1 MSKVPS
7 FLFLLIIFFFIFPI
21 SISDSTDNATMTN
34 ETLNETLNET
44 NVNETDDRDFFEY
57 NPFKNFD
64 FGNIIWL
71 DDTNATEEFKK
82 HEFLFVLFYS
92 QWCHH
97 CHSFMPTYVETS
109 KYAEEKNLKVKFAKI
124 DASQSKNTSEE
135 FNLQNIPSVFLLIK
149 GERYMYE
156 GDRTKDD
163 LLKFFKRKLNDDIYK
178 VETLSEI
185 KEYANSSLILLSTL
199 KDKESLLYKSF
210 RNLSKEISYIE
221 FLECQSDECTK
232 EYKQDIVLFKKY
244 DEKINKYTEEIGYIK
259 DADMKSLKE
268 FVGNYGTETGAVLS
282 ATEINMM
289 FDYGRKMLFYF
300 RNSSEKEQTEYDKMM
315 KELGKELRS
324 QKIYTSVADITGN
337 PLHENVAR
345 TFIVVKKDL
354 PTLLFYDLRRNAT
367 YGDTASIYTI
377 RNAEK
382 EQLNKEYI
390 KDYLDKILN
399 QKIRQDLYSE
409 PPLDNY
415 IINGLKYIIGRT
427 FDKEVIGEKNN
438 VILTLIDGTVDNPE
452 TTKILDIMR
461 NLTKKYTTEE
471 KKIVFAYMDAAK
483 NQPRDI
489 ELAQEIPPLVLLYTN
504 AMSEKKIIK
513 MNSNFTEVT
522 EGEVEDFLFEKL
534 NWGERPKKEKVEE
547 KVKTEQKEEA
557 NKSEDNK
564 KEEKKETDL

>member
-324 QKIYTSVADITGN
+324 KKIYTSVADITGN

-489 ELAQEIPPLVLLYTN
+489 ELVHEIPPLVLLYTN

-547 KVKTEQKEEA
+547 KVKTEQKEEV

>member
-1 MSKVPS
+1 MSKVSS

-21 SISDSTDNATMTN
+21 FISDSTENATKTN
-34 ETLNETLNET
+34 EASNETLNET
-44 NVNETDDRDFFEY
+44 NINETDDREFFNY

-64 FGNIIWL
+64 FGNVIWL

-82 HEFLFVLFYS
+82 HELLFVVFYS

-97 CHSFMPTYVETS
+97 CHSFMPIFVETS
-109 KYAEEKNLKVKFAKI
+109 KYAEEKKLEIKFAKI
-124 DASQSKNTSEE
+124 DASASKNTSEE
-135 FNLQNIPSVFLLIK
+135 FDLQNIPSVFLLIK
-149 GERYMYE
+149 GKRYFYE
-156 GDRTKDD
+156 GDRTKES
-163 LLKFFKRKLNDDIYK
+163 LLKFYNRKLNDDIYK

-185 KEYANSSLILLSTL
+185 KQYNSSLILLSTL
-199 KDKESLLYKSF
+199 KDKDSLLYKSF
-210 RNLSKEISYIE
+210 LNLSKEISYID
-221 FLECQSDECTK
+221 FLECHSEECTK

-244 DEKINKYTEEIGYIK
+244 DEKMNKYTEEIGYIK
-259 DADMKSLKE
+259 DGDVNSLKE
-268 FVGNYGTETGAVLS
+268 FVGNYGVEAGALLS

-300 RNSSEKEQTEYDKMM
+300 RNSSEKEQTDYDKIM
-315 KELGKELRS
+315 KELGKELRNK
-324 QKIYTSVADITGN
+324 KIYTSVADIQGN

-377 RNAEK
+377 RNIEK
-382 EQLNKEYI
+382 EKLNKEYI
-390 KDYLDKILN
+390 KDYLDKIFN
-399 QKIRQDLYSE
+399 QQIRQDLFSE
-409 PPLDNY
+409 PPLDSY
-415 IINGLKYIIGRT
+415 MIDGLKYIIGRT

-452 TTKILDIMR
+452 TNKVLDIMK
-461 NLTKKYTTEE
+461 NLTKKYPTEE

-489 ELAQEIPPLVLLYTN
+489 ELVNEIPPLVLLYTN
-504 AMSEKKIIK
+504 AMDEKKIVK
-513 MNSNFTEVT
+513 MNTNFTLIS

-534 NWGERPKKEKVEE
+534 NWGTRPKTEKAKVEE
-547 KVKTEQKEEA
+547 KEEDKDK
-557 NKSEDNK
+557 NWDGK